1 MSSRNTLV
9 PPKNPK
15 NPSKKTG
22 AFWSVVCMFVIGVLA
37 ITFVSAFAAAQ
48 ASQTQS
54 TPQTQQQPQKPPA
67 TGEAG
72 GPTGDLG
79 PIAIPKKK
87 DENAPPPPP
96 ARKPQEQKLP
106 QYTITTDV
114 PLVNVD
120 VLVTTKDGQFV
131 PGLKKEMFRVYEDG
145 VEQKVS
151 NFSQTEAPIT
161 AVMLVEFASTNYYF
175 MIDALNAGYYF
186 ANTLKKDDWAALI
199 AFDMRPEILVDFTQD
214 KRAIFGG
221 LNRLRIPGFSE
232 TCVFDALYDTLDRVD
247 GIEGRKYV
255 VLIATGYDSF
265 SKITYDT
272 ILKKVKATPNTVI
285 YSVGIGQAL
294 LQYLDAQG
302 RLGAIPRLDFLQA
315 QNELTTFSK
324 LTGGKAYFPRFEG
337 EFPEIFA
344 DIGNSI
350 RNEYQIGY
358 HPTNPKLDGSYRKL
372 KVVLAGPDGQPLK
385 MRDQKGKELKYNIIA
400 REGYT
405 AKHVVD

>member
-1 MSSRNTLV
+1 MLYRNALV
-9 PPKNPK
+9 PP
-15 NPSKKTG
+15 SYAAAVRRG
-22 AFWSVVCMFVIGVLA
+22 MCLA
-37 ITFVSAFAAAQ
+37 ICALMAVAFFVTIAAAQ
-48 ASQTQS
+48 SSQTQS
-54 TPQTQQQPQKPPA
+54 TPQTQAPQQQKPPS

-79 PIAIPKKK
+79 PMAIPKKK
-87 DENAPPPPP
+87 EEAPAPPPP
-96 ARKPQEQKLP
+96 RKTQQEKLP
-106 QYTITTDV
+106 EYTITTDV
-114 PLVNVD
+114 PLVNLD

-131 PGLKKEMFRVYEDG
+131 PGLKKEMFHVYEDG
-145 VEQKVS
+145 VEQKIA
-151 NFSQTEAPIT
+151 NFSQQEAPIT

-175 MIDALNAGYYF
+175 MMDALNAGYNF

-214 KRAIFGG
+214 KRAIFAG
-221 LNRLRIPGFSE
+221 LGRLRIPGFSE

-255 VLIATGYDSF
+255 ILIATGYDSF

-294 LQYLDAQG
+294 IQYLDA
-302 RLGAIPRLDFLQA
+302 RGAMGATTRLDFLQA
-315 QNELTTFSK
+315 QNELTTFSR

-337 EFPEIFA
+337 ELPEIFA

-350 RNEYQIGY
+350 RNEYAMGY
-358 HPTNPKLDGSYRKL
+358 HPTNPKLDGTYRKL
-372 KVVLAGPDGQPLK
+372 KVVLAGPDGKPLI
-385 MRDQKGKELKYNIIA
+385 MRDQKGKELKYQVIA

-405 AKHVVD
+405 AKHAVD

>member
-1 MSSRNTLV
+1 MLSKKLLV
-9 PPKNPK
+9 PQD
-15 NPSKKTG
+15 SSG
-22 AFWSVVCMFVIGVLA
+22 MRRRIARIAVVTIAMLM
-37 ITFVSAFAAAQ
+37 FAATIALAVPQ
-48 ASQTQS
+48 SSQTQ
-54 TPQTQQQPQKPPA
+54 TPQTSSPQQQKPGTP
-67 TGEAG
+67 GEAG
-72 GPTGDLG
+72 GPTGDMG
-79 PIAIPKKK
+79 PIAIPKKPA
-87 DENAPPPPP
+87 DNTPPPPP
-96 ARKPQEQKLP
+96 ARKPQQEKLP

-120 VLVTTKDGQFV
+120 VLVSTKDGQFI
-131 PGLKKEMFRVYEDG
+131 PGLKKDNFKVFEDG
-145 VEQKVS
+145 VEQKVT
-151 NFSQTEAPIT
+151 NFTQQEAPIT

-175 MIDALNAGYYF
+175 MMDALNAGYNF

-199 AFDMRPEILVDFTQD
+199 AFDMKPEILVDFTQD
-214 KRAIFGG
+214 KRAIFAG

-255 VLIATGYDSF
+255 ILIATGYDSF

-302 RLGAIPRLDFLQA
+302 GLGSIRRLDYLQA
-315 QNELTTFSK
+315 QNELTTFSR

-337 EFPEIFA
+337 ELPEIFA

-350 RNEYQIGY
+350 RNEYALAY

-372 KVVLAGPDGQPLK
+372 KVELIGPDGTPLK
-385 MRDQKGKELKYNIIA
+385 MRDQKGKEVKYQVIA

>member
-1 MSSRNTLV
+1 VALM
-9 PPKNPK
+9 
-15 NPSKKTG
+15 
-22 AFWSVVCMFVIGVLA
+22 A
-37 ITFVSAFAAAQ
+37 AFAVAQ
-48 ASQTQS
+48 SSQTQS
-54 TPQTQQQPQKPPA
+54 SQATTPQQQQQPQKPPA

-79 PIAIPKKK
+79 PMAIPKKK
-87 DENAPPPPP
+87 EEAPSPPP
-96 ARKPQEQKLP
+96 ARKTQQEKLP
-106 QYTITTDV
+106 EYTITTDV

-131 PGLKKEMFRVYEDG
+131 PGLKKDMFRVYEDG
-145 VEQKVS
+145 VEQKVT

-175 MIDALNAGYYF
+175 MMDALNAGYYF

-199 AFDMRPEILVDFTQD
+199 AFDMKPEILVDFTQD
-214 KRAIFGG
+214 KRTIFAG

-232 TCVFDALYDTLDRVD
+232 TCVFDALYDALDRVD
-247 GIEGRKYV
+247 GIEGRKYII
-255 VLIATGYDSF
+255 LIATGYDSF

-285 YSVGIGQAL
+285 YAVGIGQAL
-294 LQYLDAQG
+294 IQYLDAH
-302 RLGAIPRLDFLQA
+302 GAMAPTTRLDFLQA
-315 QNELTTFSK
+315 QNELSTFAK

-350 RNEYQIGY
+350 RNEYQIAY

-385 MRDQKGKELKYNIIA
+385 MRDQKGKEVKYQVIA

>member
-1 MSSRNTLV
+1 MLYRNPLIPSNYAALV
-9 PPKNPK
+9 RRG
-15 NPSKKTG
+15 T
-22 AFWSVVCMFVIGVLA
+22 CIVICALLVAAL
-37 ITFVSAFAAAQ
+37 SASIASAQ
-48 ASQTQS
+48 NSQTQS
-54 TPQTQQQPQKPPA
+54 APQTQTPPKPPP

-79 PIAIPKKK
+79 PMAIPKKK
-87 DENAPPPPP
+87 EEAPAPPP
-96 ARKPQEQKLP
+96 ARKSQQEKLP
-106 QYTITTDV
+106 EYTITTDV
-114 PLVNVD
+114 PLVNLD

-145 VEQKVS
+145 VEQKIT
-151 NFSQTEAPIT
+151 NFTQQEAPIT
-161 AVMLVEFASTNYYF
+161 AVILVEFASTNYYF
-175 MIDALNAGYYF
+175 MMDALNAGYNF

-214 KRAIFGG
+214 KRAIFAG

-247 GIEGRKYV
+247 GIEGRKYII
-255 VLIATGYDSF
+255 LIATGYDSF

-272 ILKKVKATPNTVI
+272 ILKKVKATPNVVI

-294 LQYLDAQG
+294 LQYLDARG
-302 RLGAIPRLDFLQA
+302 GMAATTRLDYLQA

-337 EFPEIFA
+337 ELPEDFA

-350 RNEYQIGY
+350 RNEYAIGY
-358 HPTNPKLDGSYRKL
+358 HPTNPKLDGTYRKL
-372 KVVLAGPDGQPLK
+372 KVVLAGPDGKPLT
-385 MRDQKGKELKYNIIA
+385 MRDQKGKELKYQIIA

-405 AKHVVD
+405 AKHAVD

>member
-1 MSSRNTLV
+1 MRRRI
-9 PPKNPK
+9 
-15 NPSKKTG
+15 
-22 AFWSVVCMFVIGVLA
+22 ARIAVVTIAMLM
-37 ITFVSAFAAAQ
+37 FAATIALAVPQ
-48 ASQTQS
+48 SSQTQ
-54 TPQTQQQPQKPPA
+54 TPQTSSPQQQKPGTP
-67 TGEAG
+67 GEAG
-72 GPTGDLG
+72 GPTGDMG
-79 PIAIPKKK
+79 PIAIPKKPA
-87 DENAPPPPP
+87 DNTPPPPP
-96 ARKPQEQKLP
+96 ARKPQQEKLP

-120 VLVTTKDGQFV
+120 VLVSTKDGQFI
-131 PGLKKEMFRVYEDG
+131 PGLKKDNFKVFEDG
-145 VEQKVS
+145 VEQKVT
-151 NFSQTEAPIT
+151 NFTQQEAPIT

-175 MIDALNAGYYF
+175 MMDALNAGYNF

-199 AFDMRPEILVDFTQD
+199 AFDMKPEILVDFTQD
-214 KRAIFGG
+214 KRAIFAG

-255 VLIATGYDSF
+255 ILIATGYDSF

-302 RLGAIPRLDFLQA
+302 GLGSIRRLDYLQA
-315 QNELTTFSK
+315 QNELTTFSR

-337 EFPEIFA
+337 ELPEIFA

-350 RNEYQIGY
+350 RNEYALAY

-372 KVVLAGPDGQPLK
+372 KVELIGPDGTPLK
-385 MRDQKGKELKYNIIA
+385 MRDQKGKEVKYQVIA

>member
-1 MSSRNTLV
+1 MQYRNPLV
-9 PPKNPK
+9 PL
-15 NPSKKTG
+15 SYAG
-22 AFWSVVCMFVIGVLA
+22 AVRRIVCMLA
-37 ITFVSAFAAAQ
+37 CTVWLMAAAPTPAQ
-48 ASQTQS
+48 NSQTPSTQA
-54 TPQTQQQPQKPPA
+54 TPQQQKPPA

-79 PIAIPKKK
+79 PMAIPKKK
-87 DENAPPPPP
+87 EEAPPPP
-96 ARKPQEQKLP
+96 ARKPQQEKLP
-106 QYTITTDV
+106 EYTITTNV

-120 VLVTTKDGQFV
+120 VLVTTRDGQFV
-131 PGLKKEMFRVYEDG
+131 PGLKKDMFRVYEDG
-145 VEQKVS
+145 VEQKIT

-161 AVMLVEFASTNYYF
+161 AVMLVEFASTNYSF
-175 MIDALNAGYYF
+175 MYDALNASYNF

-199 AFDMRPEILVDFTQD
+199 AFDMKPEILVDFTQD
-214 KRAIFGG
+214 KRAIYAG

-255 VLIATGYDSF
+255 ILIATGYDSF

-285 YSVGIGQAL
+285 YSIGIGQAL
-294 LQYLDAQG
+294 IQWADANG
-302 RLGAIPRLDFLQA
+302 MLGSIRRLDFLQA
-315 QNELTTFSK
+315 QNELTTFSR

-337 EFPEIFA
+337 ELPEIFA

-350 RNEYQIGY
+350 RNEYAIGY
-358 HPTNPKLDGSYRKL
+358 HPTNAKLDGSYRKL
-372 KVVLAGPDGQPLK
+372 KVTLAGPDGQPLK
-385 MRDQKGKELKYNIIA
+385 MRDQKGKEVKYQIIA

-405 AKHVVD
+405 AKHQVD

>member
-1 MSSRNTLV
+1 MRRRI
-9 PPKNPK
+9 
-15 NPSKKTG
+15 
-22 AFWSVVCMFVIGVLA
+22 ARIAVVTIAMLM
-37 ITFVSAFAAAQ
+37 FAATIALAVPQ
-48 ASQTQS
+48 SSQTQ
-54 TPQTQQQPQKPPA
+54 TPQTSSPQQQKPGTP
-67 TGEAG
+67 GEAG
-72 GPTGDLG
+72 GPTGDMG
-79 PIAIPKKK
+79 PIAIPKKPA
-87 DENAPPPPP
+87 DNTPPPPP
-96 ARKPQEQKLP
+96 ARKPQQEKLP

-120 VLVTTKDGQFV
+120 VLVSTKDGQFI
-131 PGLKKEMFRVYEDG
+131 PGLKKDNFKVFEDG
-145 VEQKVS
+145 VEQKVT
-151 NFSQTEAPIT
+151 NFTQQEAPIT

-175 MIDALNAGYYF
+175 MMDALNAGYNF

-199 AFDMRPEILVDFTQD
+199 AFDMKPEILVDFTQD
-214 KRAIFGG
+214 KRAIFAG

-255 VLIATGYDSF
+255 ILIATGYDSF

-302 RLGAIPRLDFLQA
+302 GLGSIRRLDYLQA
-315 QNELTTFSK
+315 QNELTTFSR

-337 EFPEIFA
+337 ELPEIFA

-350 RNEYQIGY
+350 RNEYALAY

-372 KVVLAGPDGQPLK
+372 KVELIGPDGTPLK
-385 MRDQKGKELKYNIIA
+385 MRDQKGKEVKYQAIA

>member
-1 MSSRNTLV
+1 MLYRNPLV
-9 PPKNPK
+9 PL
-15 NPSKKTG
+15 SYAG
-22 AFWSVVCMFVIGVLA
+22 RMRRFVCMFVCA
-37 ITFVSAFAAAQ
+37 ILSATPAAVFAAAQ
-48 ASQTQS
+48 DSQTSS
-54 TPQTQQQPQKPPA
+54 TPQTQQPQKPPA

-87 DENAPPPPP
+87 DEAPPPP
-96 ARKPQEQKLP
+96 AKKTTTPQVKLP

-120 VLVTTKDGQFV
+120 VLVNTKDGQFV
-131 PGLKKEMFRVYEDG
+131 PNLKKDMFHVYEDG
-145 VEQKVS
+145 VEQKVT
-151 NFSQTEAPIT
+151 NFSQAEAPIT

-175 MIDALNAGYYF
+175 MMDALNAGYNF

-199 AFDMRPEILVDFTQD
+199 AFDMKPEILVDFTQD
-214 KRAIFGG
+214 KRAIFAG

-255 VLIATGYDSF
+255 ILIATGYDSF

-285 YSVGIGQAL
+285 YAVGIGQAL

-302 RLGAIPRLDFLQA
+302 GLGPVTRLDYLQA
-315 QNELTTFSK
+315 QNELNTFAK

-337 EFPEIFA
+337 ELPEIFA

-350 RNEYQIGY
+350 RNEYQLGY
-358 HPTNPKLDGSYRKL
+358 HPTNPKLDGTYRKL
-372 KVVLAGPDGQPLK
+372 KVTLAGPDGQPLK
-385 MRDQKGKELKYNIIA
+385 MKDQKGKDLKYTVIA
-400 REGYT
+400 RDGYT
-405 AKHVVD
+405 AKHTVD